1 MILAR
6 QIFNALTLR
15 ERFLVALI
23 VWVLLLVWLLGF
35 LDSFRAQTT
44 GLRLNLALRE
54 SYEATLAQAV
64 DAEQLLDSAREGL
77 DGSKTFSSA
86 QLVGKLDSLARANK
100 IASFD
105 ISTPSTM
112 ETQLFS
118 FHSVRFSIKQAQI
131 ADLIRFD
138 QAVKAFSPYI
148 ALSDFQL
155 SANKRDPRYLDA
167 VFELLSF
174 ELKEDALNDE

>member
-1 MILAR
+1 MIFQ

-35 LDSFRAQTT
+35 LESFQSSFSTLSLNRD
-44 GLRLNLALRE
+44 LRS
-54 SYEATLAQAV
+54 SYEATLTQADV
-64 DAEQLLDSAREGL
+64 AESLLDSARAGL
-77 DGSKTFSSA
+77 DGSKTFSAA
-86 QLVGKLDSLARANK
+86 QLVGKLDSLARENK
-100 IASFD
+100 ISSFD
-105 ISTPSTM
+105 ISTPSTQ

-118 FHSVRFSIKQAQI
+118 FHNVRFSIKQAQI
-131 ADLIRFD
+131 GELIRFD
-138 QAVKAFSPYI
+138 AATKQFSPYI

-167 VFELLSF
+167 VFELVSF